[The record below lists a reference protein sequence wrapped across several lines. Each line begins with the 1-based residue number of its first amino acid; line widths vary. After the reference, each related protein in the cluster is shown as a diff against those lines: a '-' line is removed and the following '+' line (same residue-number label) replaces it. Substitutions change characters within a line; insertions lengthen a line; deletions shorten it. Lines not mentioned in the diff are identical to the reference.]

1 MVRWRCMRFQAR
13 FEPWHGT
20 SPSLAV
26 QAAPG
31 APLRLRCPSLE
42 NASSVLQE
50 VGRGLAKT
58 SSARQSGLVTALRGA
73 VTATSR
79 GRL

>member
-1 MVRWRCMRFQAR
+1 MYEVSDMSRVVAQDFADRGRSRGTWMR
-13 FEPWHGT
+13 G
-20 SPSLAV
+20 L
-26 QAAPG
+26 
-31 APLRLRCPSLE
+31 PLWCPSLE
-42 NASSVLQE
+42 NSSSVLQE